1 VSPHH
6 RLNRGMGGS
15 KARDVPSNIIVI
27 CSELNSRMESDSA
40 TAQEAKAVGWKL
52 SSGADPASVAVQ
64 HYSGSWR
71 LLDDKFSFEDVTG
84 MG

>member
-1 VSPHH
+1 
-6 RLNRGMGGS
+6 
-15 KARDVPSNIIVI
+15 
-27 CSELNSRMESDSA
+27 MESDSA